1 MMLTHLHPP
10 LQPRTERL
18 QLRLWRDED
27 RAPFAALNADPEV
40 MRHFPAPLTAEAS
53 DALVQ
58 RAQAALR
65 ERGWGLWAVE
75 RRDTAQFIGFIGLGL
90 APASLPFAPAVEVG
104 WRLARAHWGQG
115 LATEGARAALQ
126 VAFETLGLQEVVSF
140 TAASNHRSQA
150 VMQRL
155 GLDDAQA
162 PFEHPNVPPGHPVR
176 PHVLFRLGRERWAA
190 RTATRMARPTLT

>member
-10 LQPRTERL
+10 LQPRTDRL
-18 QLRLWRDED
+18 QLRLWRDAD

-40 MRHFPAPLTAEAS
+40 MRHFPAPLAAEAS
-53 DALVQ
+53 DALMR
-58 RAQAALR
+58 RAQGLLR
-65 ERGWGLWAVE
+65 ERGWGWWAVE
-75 RRDTAQFIGFIGLGL
+75 RCDTAQFIGFIGLGL
-90 APASLPFAPAVEVG
+90 PPATLPFAPAVEVG

-115 LATEGARAALQ
+115 FATEGARAALR

-140 TAASNHRSQA
+140 TAASNLRSQA

-155 GLDDAQA
+155 GLQDAQA

-176 PHVLFRLGRERWAA
+176 PHVLFRLQRDAWAA
-190 RTATRMARPTLT
+190 RVAGPGAARA